1 MWGQSKIVVV
11 ERRLSE
17 SLEQGL
23 VMAPPRARMT
33 NDRSTGVAGKVK
45 LAGIGT
51 GRRLLENNLLDA
63 AYNADCAVKYKIW
76 MRFGC
81 ETMANAAEA
90 SASTARPRKKKAAQ
104 GKHQQQEGTEPTRGL
119 SKDEK
124 ESPADAP
131 ITNQWQGPWSTVPA
145 AVPTVS
151 Y

>member
-1 MWGQSKIVVV
+1 MKQHMWGQSKDCSVG
-11 ERRLSE
+11 RRLSE

-51 GRRLLENNLLDA
+51 GRRLLENKPLDA

-81 ETMANAAEA
+81 ETRRM
-90 SASTARPRKKKAAQ
+90 RQKRQPVPQGQGKKKGSA
-104 GKHQQQEGTEPTRGL
+104 G
-119 SKDEK
+119 
-124 ESPADAP
+124 
-131 ITNQWQGPWSTVPA
+131 
-145 AVPTVS
+145 
-151 Y
+151 